1 MAKLVVC
8 LGLTAVLCCGV
19 VSGVSLA
26 LEHSLDG
33 KTFTPGGHIVFED
46 HVLAGQGGQGV
57 LIRSGAAPGGD
68 LGASRFYS
76 VRVPVGKDASGAIL
90 LASLPSACWA
100 AQGFATPLT
109 LSLHSDGQPA
119 GLSIDL
125 ACSDG
130 APDATGLR
138 LGTPALASL
147 PSEQIVQVQFPIKA
161 AEVKQQAPPQT
172 PEQKKAEAAA
182 AAAAVDQDEELT
194 PAARAALKRK
204 LEDENKTWL
213 QKNWMMLIPAALMM
227 LNRMGNTGGT
237 PAPTGQRGGNAPA
250 R

>member
-1 MAKLVVC
+1 MQRSTRPLHPDKHMQRISQTSMAKLVVC

-46 HVLAGQGGQGV
+46 HVLVRRLGWVPVLSLCGRRSCTAQRWNRSHPVPNSVSTQAGQGGQGV

-172 PEQKKAEAAA
+172 PEQKKAGE
-182 AAAAVDQDEELT
+182 
-194 PAARAALKRK
+194 
-204 LEDENKTWL
+204 
-213 QKNWMMLIPAALMM
+213 
-227 LNRMGNTGGT
+227 
-237 PAPTGQRGGNAPA
+237 
-250 R
+250 